1 MIKKILIANRGE
13 IACRI
18 IKTAKKMNIKTVAV
32 YSEADKQADFVKLAD
47 ESYLI
52 GPSSPNE
59 SYLVIKK
66 IIDIAKKSKSDAIH
80 PGYGFLSE
88 NYNFVKALEKEKIKF
103 IGPNKNAITKMGDKI
118 ESKNLATKLKLNV
131 IPGHTEAIKDPK
143 KAIKIAEKIGFPV
156 LLKASA
162 GGGGKG
168 MRIVENR
175 NELEVNLK
183 AAQSEALN
191 SFGDDRVFIEKF
203 ITNPR
208 HIEIQILCD
217 KHGNQIHL
225 GERECSIQRRYQKV
239 IEECPSSFVD
249 EKLRNEMA
257 EQALKLAKEVKY
269 DSAGTVEF
277 VVDGEKNF
285 YFLEMNTRLQVEH
298 PVTELVTGVDLVEQM
313 INCADGKKLN
323 LKQKDISLKGW
334 SVESRIYAED
344 PLKDFLP
351 SIGRIIEY
359 HEPQQTSLNE
369 VVRND
374 TGVSSGSDISIF
386 YDPMIAKLC
395 TWGKTREISI
405 NRMELALD
413 KFLLEGIDHNI
424 PFLSSIIGSQRFKSG
439 DLTTSFIEDEY
450 PNGFKGLSANENE
463 NWIFSS
469 LFLVFHL
476 SEIRKDFYFD
486 EGFSLDWQVQIQN
499 KLNSTVKNTYNFK
512 IKQPSKNNVEF
523 YVKPLPLKEIKG
535 MKKGYIKVDI
545 KKDYSNKL
553 VASYLEMFN
562 DNDGSIM
569 LSNKINYRIKY
580 INPSIELNYRGVNIE
595 ALVLPKHIADLSKY
609 MKPIKIIDKSNLLLC
624 PMPGKLLKVM
634 VEEQEIVEEG
644 QTLCVIEAMK
654 MENTLVAQKNCTI
667 KSINFIEGD
676 TLSVDQTIMEF
687 IFEK

>member
-18 IKTAKKMNIKTVAV
+18 IKTAKKMKIKTVAV
-32 YSEADKQADFVKLAD
+32 YSDADRQADFVKQAD
-47 ESYLI
+47 ESYYI
-52 GPSSPNE
+52 GPSSPSE

-66 IIDIAKKSKSDAIH
+66 IIEVAKKSKSDAIH

-103 IGPNKNAITKMGDKI
+103 IGPNKNAIIKMGDKI
-118 ESKNLATKLKLNV
+118 ESKNLANKLKLNI

-175 NELEVNLK
+175 KELEPNLK
-183 AAQSEALN
+183 AAQGEALN
-191 SFGDDRVFIEKF
+191 SFGDDRVFIEKY

-239 IEECPSSFVD
+239 IEECPSPFLD
-249 EKLRNEMA
+249 EELRNAMA

-277 VVDGEKNF
+277 VVDDQKNF

-323 LKQKDISLKGW
+323 IRQKDIKLNGW
-334 SVESRIYAED
+334 SIESRIYAED

-359 HEPQQTSLNE
+359 EEPTNFNVNE
-369 VVRND
+369 IIRND
-374 TGVSSGSDISIF
+374 TGVSSGSDISIY
-386 YDPMIAKLC
+386 YDPMISKLAVHAE
-395 TWGKTREISI
+395 TRLKSI
-405 NRMELALD
+405 DLMINALQQYYIT
-413 KFLLEGIDHNI
+413 GVDHNI
-424 PFLSSIIGSQRFKSG
+424 AFLISTLKNNDFKSG
-439 DLTTSFIEDEY
+439 NISTNFIKENYPKGYSSNFGLNKSLMNKFNMAAVYVYSKLNKFKGNNISVSTKKRSFDYQLKEEKMIEEGYLIRLGDKRNDFVISSSWKNNEKVMCLKIDEELCFVKVNEIKNFNQFSFTIEDCTL
-450 PNGFKGLSANENE
+450 NLTLS
-463 NWIFSS
+463 SS
-469 LFLVFHL
+469 QIEKLFA
-476 SEIRKDFYFD
+476 YM
-486 EGFSLDWQVQIQN
+486 
-499 KLNSTVKNTYNFK
+499 
-512 IKQPSKNNVEF
+512 PA
-523 YVKPLPLKEIKG
+523 
-535 MKKGYIKVDI
+535 IKV
-545 KKDYSNKL
+545 
-553 VASYLEMFN
+553 E
-562 DNDGSIM
+562 
-569 LSNKINYRIKY
+569 
-580 INPSIELNYRGVNIE
+580 
-595 ALVLPKHIADLSKY
+595 DLSK
-609 MKPIKIIDKSNLLLC
+609 KLIS
-624 PMPGKLLKVM
+624 PMPGLVKSISIKKGQPIKQG
-634 VEEQEIVEEG
+634 QELI
-644 QTLCVIEAMK
+644 VIEAMK
-654 MENTLVAQKNCTI
+654 MENILNSEKDCIVDDVLI
-667 KSINFIEGD
+667 KEGS
-676 TLSVDQTIMEF
+676 SVSTDEVLITF
-687 IFEK
+687 K

>member
-18 IKTAKKMNIKTVAV
+18 IKTANKMNIKTVAV
-32 YSEADKQADFVKLAD
+32 YSEADKHADFVKLAD

-66 IIDIAKKSKSDAIH
+66 IIEIAKKSKSDAIH

-118 ESKNLATKLKLNV
+118 ESKNLANKLKLNI

-143 KAIKIAEKIGFPV
+143 KAIKISEKIGFPV

-168 MRIVENR
+168 MRIVESR
-175 NELEVNLK
+175 KDLEANLK

-191 SFGDDRVFIEKF
+191 SFGDDRVFIEKY

-249 EKLRNEMA
+249 KELREAMA
-257 EQALKLAKEVKY
+257 EQALRLAKEVKY

-277 VVDGEKNF
+277 VVDNDRNF

-298 PVTELVTGVDLVEQM
+298 PVTELVTGIDLVEQM

-323 LKQKDISLKGW
+323 LKQKDINLNGW
-334 SVESRIYAED
+334 SIESRIYAED

-351 SIGRIIEY
+351 SIGRLIDY
-359 HEPQQTSLNE
+359 HEPQQKNKTE
-369 VVRND
+369 IIRND
-374 TGVSSGSDISIF
+374 TGVSGGSDISIF
-386 YDPMIAKLC
+386 YDPMISKLAVHE
-395 TWGKTREISI
+395 KTRTKAIDLMI
-405 NRMELALD
+405 NALQQYYIT
-413 KFLLEGIDHNI
+413 GVDHNI
-424 PFLSSIIGSQRFKSG
+424 AFLISTLKNKDFRSGSIS
-439 DLTTSFIEDEY
+439 TNFIKENY
-450 PNGFKGLSANENE
+450 PKGYYFNYGLSKSLIEKFNYAA
-463 NWIFSS
+463 IF
-469 LFLVFHL
+469 
-476 SEIRKDFYFD
+476 IYK
-486 EGFSLDWQVQIQN
+486 
-499 KLNSTVKNTYNFK
+499 KLNINITNLDLSVISKKITSDFEIKSHKLIDKNLSM
-512 IKQPSKNNVEF
+512 IVVHKN
-523 YVKPLPLKEIKG
+523 KEIVLHSLWKINQKI
-535 MKKGYIKVDI
+535 MELNI
-545 KKDYSNKL
+545 
-553 VASYLEMFN
+553 N
-562 DNDGSIM
+562 DEKSFVKI
-569 LSNKINYRIKY
+569 NKINNFNQFSITIEDCSLDLIVAPNKNKALFEYMPEIKR
-580 INPSIELNYRGVNIE
+580 E
-595 ALVLPKHIADLSKY
+595 DLSK
-609 MKPIKIIDKSNLLLC
+609 KLIS
-624 PMPGKLLKVM
+624 PMPGLIKSISIKKGQLIKQG
-634 VEEQEIVEEG
+634 EELVI
-644 QTLCVIEAMK
+644 IEAMK
-654 MENTLVAQKNCTI
+654 MENILKSEKDCLVEDVLI
-667 KSINFIEGD
+667 KEGS
-676 TLSVDQTIMEF
+676 SVSTDEVLITF
-687 IFEK
+687 K

>member
-18 IKTAKKMNIKTVAV
+18 IKTANKMNIKTVAV
-32 YSEADKQADFVKLAD
+32 YSEADKHADFVKLAD

-66 IIDIAKKSKSDAIH
+66 IIEIAKKSKSDAIH

-118 ESKNLATKLKLNV
+118 ESKNLANKLKLNI

-143 KAIKIAEKIGFPV
+143 KAIKISEKIGFPV

-168 MRIVENR
+168 MRIVESR
-175 NELEVNLK
+175 KDLEVNLK

-191 SFGDDRVFIEKF
+191 SFGDDRVFIEKY

-249 EKLRNEMA
+249 KELREAMA
-257 EQALKLAKEVKY
+257 EQALRLAKEVKY

-277 VVDGEKNF
+277 VVDNDRNF

-298 PVTELVTGVDLVEQM
+298 PVTELVTGIDLVEQM

-323 LKQKDISLKGW
+323 LKQKDINLNGW
-334 SVESRIYAED
+334 SIESRIYAED

-351 SIGRIIEY
+351 SIGRLIEY
-359 HEPQQTSLNE
+359 HEPQQKNKNE
-369 VVRND
+369 IIRND
-374 TGVSSGSDISIF
+374 TGVSGGSDISIF
-386 YDPMIAKLC
+386 YDPMISKLAVHE
-395 TWGKTREISI
+395 KTRTKAIDLMI
-405 NRMELALD
+405 NALQQYYIT
-413 KFLLEGIDHNI
+413 GVDHNI
-424 PFLSSIIGSQRFKSG
+424 AFLISTLKNKDFKSG
-439 DLTTSFIEDEY
+439 SISTNFIKENY
-450 PNGFKGLSANENE
+450 PKGYYFNYGLSKSLIEKFNYAA
-463 NWIFSS
+463 IF
-469 LFLVFHL
+469 
-476 SEIRKDFYFD
+476 IYK
-486 EGFSLDWQVQIQN
+486 
-499 KLNSTVKNTYNFK
+499 KLNINITNLDLSVISKKITSDFEIKSHKLIDKNLSM
-512 IKQPSKNNVEF
+512 IVVHKN
-523 YVKPLPLKEIKG
+523 KEIVLHSLWKINQKI
-535 MKKGYIKVDI
+535 MELNI
-545 KKDYSNKL
+545 
-553 VASYLEMFN
+553 N
-562 DNDGSIM
+562 DEKCFVKI
-569 LSNKINYRIKY
+569 NKINNFNQFSITIEDCSLDLIVAPNRNKALFGYMPEIKL
-580 INPSIELNYRGVNIE
+580 E
-595 ALVLPKHIADLSKY
+595 DLSK
-609 MKPIKIIDKSNLLLC
+609 KLIS
-624 PMPGKLLKVM
+624 PMPGLIKSISIKKGQLIKQG
-634 VEEQEIVEEG
+634 EELVI
-644 QTLCVIEAMK
+644 IEAMK
-654 MENTLVAQKNCTI
+654 MENILKSEKDCLVEDVLI
-667 KSINFIEGD
+667 KEGS
-676 TLSVDQTIMEF
+676 SVSTDEVLITF
-687 IFEK
+687 K

>member
-18 IKTAKKMNIKTVAV
+18 IRTAKKMNIKTVAV
-32 YSEADKQADFVKLAD
+32 YSDADKQADFVKQAD
-47 ESYLI
+47 ESYFI
-52 GPSSPNE
+52 GSSSPNE

-66 IIDIAKKSKSDAIH
+66 IIEIAKKSKSDAIH

-103 IGPNKNAITKMGDKI
+103 IGPNKYAITKMGDKI

-143 KAIKIAEKIGFPV
+143 KAIKIAEKIGYPI

-168 MRIVENR
+168 MRIVESS

-191 SFGDDRVFIEKF
+191 SFGDDRVFIEKY

-239 IEECPSSFVD
+239 IEECPSPFVD
-249 EKLRNEMA
+249 EDLRNAMA
-257 EQALKLAKEVKY
+257 KQALKLAKEVKY

-277 VVDGEKNF
+277 VVDGNKNF

-323 LKQKDISLKGW
+323 LKQKDISLNGW

-359 HEPQQTSLNE
+359 HEPQQMLENE
-369 VVRND
+369 IVRND
-374 TGVSSGSDISIF
+374 TGVSSGSDISIY
-386 YDPMIAKLC
+386 YDPMISKLAVHSS
-395 TWGKTREISI
+395 TRIKAIDSMI
-405 NRMELALD
+405 NALQQYYIT
-413 KFLLEGIDHNI
+413 GVDHNI
-424 PFLSSIIGSQRFKSG
+424 AFLISTLKNKDFKSG
-439 DLTTSFIEDEY
+439 NISTNFIKENYPKGYNYNHGINKSLINRFQQVAVFIYKKLNTSVDTHKISVISDKSSATFDTEIDKASASLSITLNSKNKETHITSKWKINEKIMFINIDNELFFIKINKIHNFNKYSLTIEDCSLDLLVTPEK
-450 PNGFKGLSANENE
+450 NQ
-463 NWIFSS
+463 S
-469 LFLVFHL
+469 LF
-476 SEIRKDFYFD
+476 DYM
-486 EGFSLDWQVQIQN
+486 
-499 KLNSTVKNTYNFK
+499 
-512 IKQPSKNNVEF
+512 P
-523 YVKPLPLKEIKG
+523 EIK
-535 MKKGYIKVDI
+535 
-545 KKDYSNKL
+545 
-553 VASYLEMFN
+553 
-562 DNDGSIM
+562 
-569 LSNKINYRIKY
+569 
-580 INPSIELNYRGVNIE
+580 IE
-595 ALVLPKHIADLSKY
+595 DLSK
-609 MKPIKIIDKSNLLLC
+609 KLIS
-624 PMPGKLLKVM
+624 PMPGLIKSVGVKK
-634 VEEQEIVEEG
+634 G
-644 QTLCVIEAMK
+644 QLVKRGDELVIIEAMK
-654 MENTLVAQKNCTI
+654 MENILKSEKDCTI
-667 KSINFIEGD
+667 EDVFIEEGSNVSTD
-676 TLSVDQTIMEF
+676 EVLMTF
-687 IFEK
+687 K

>member
-18 IKTAKKMNIKTVAV
+18 IKTAKKMKIKTVAV
-32 YSEADKQADFVKLAD
+32 YSDADRQADFVKQAD
-47 ESYLI
+47 ESYYI
-52 GPSSPNE
+52 GPSSPSE

-66 IIDIAKKSKSDAIH
+66 IIEVAKKSKSDAIH

-103 IGPNKNAITKMGDKI
+103 IGPNKNAIIKMGDKI
-118 ESKNLATKLKLNV
+118 ESKNLAKKLKLNI

-175 NELEVNLK
+175 KELEPNLK
-183 AAQSEALN
+183 AAQGEALN
-191 SFGDDRVFIEKF
+191 SFGDDRVFIEKY

-239 IEECPSSFVD
+239 IEECPSPFLD
-249 EKLRNEMA
+249 EELRNAMA

-277 VVDGEKNF
+277 VVDDQKNF

-323 LKQKDISLKGW
+323 IRQKDIKLNGW
-334 SVESRIYAED
+334 SIESRIYAED

-359 HEPQQTSLNE
+359 EEPTNFNVNE
-369 VVRND
+369 IIRND
-374 TGVSSGSDISIF
+374 TGVSSGSDISIY
-386 YDPMIAKLC
+386 YDPMISKLAVHAE
-395 TWGKTREISI
+395 TRLKSI
-405 NRMELALD
+405 DLMINALQQYYIT
-413 KFLLEGIDHNI
+413 GVDHNI
-424 PFLSSIIGSQRFKSG
+424 AFLISTLKNNDFKSG
-439 DLTTSFIEDEY
+439 NISTNFIKENYPKGYSSNFGLNKSLMNKFNMAAVYVYSKLNKFKGNNLSVSSKKRSFDYQLKEEKMLEDGYLIRLGDKRNDFVISSSWKNNEKVMCLKIDEELCFVKVNEIKNFNQFSFTIEDCTL
-450 PNGFKGLSANENE
+450 NLTLSSTQIEK
-463 NWIFSS
+463 
-469 LFLVFHL
+469 LFA
-476 SEIRKDFYFD
+476 YM
-486 EGFSLDWQVQIQN
+486 
-499 KLNSTVKNTYNFK
+499 
-512 IKQPSKNNVEF
+512 PA
-523 YVKPLPLKEIKG
+523 
-535 MKKGYIKVDI
+535 IKV
-545 KKDYSNKL
+545 
-553 VASYLEMFN
+553 E
-562 DNDGSIM
+562 
-569 LSNKINYRIKY
+569 
-580 INPSIELNYRGVNIE
+580 
-595 ALVLPKHIADLSKY
+595 DLSK
-609 MKPIKIIDKSNLLLC
+609 KLIS
-624 PMPGKLLKVM
+624 PMPGLVKSISIKKGQPIKQG
-634 VEEQEIVEEG
+634 QELI
-644 QTLCVIEAMK
+644 VIEAMK
-654 MENTLVAQKNCTI
+654 MENILKSEKECIVDDVLI
-667 KSINFIEGD
+667 KEGS
-676 TLSVDQTIMEF
+676 SVSTDEVLITF
-687 IFEK
+687 K

>member
-18 IKTAKKMNIKTVAV
+18 IKTANKMNIKTVAV
-32 YSEADKQADFVKLAD
+32 YSEADKHADFVKLAD

-66 IIDIAKKSKSDAIH
+66 IIEIAKKSKSDAIH

-118 ESKNLATKLKLNV
+118 ESKNLANKLKLNI

-143 KAIKIAEKIGFPV
+143 KAIKISEKIGFPV

-168 MRIVENR
+168 MRIVESR
-175 NELEVNLK
+175 KDLEANLK

-191 SFGDDRVFIEKF
+191 SFGDDRVFIEKY

-249 EKLRNEMA
+249 KELREAMA
-257 EQALKLAKEVKY
+257 EQALRLAKEVKY

-277 VVDGEKNF
+277 VVDNDRNF

-298 PVTELVTGVDLVEQM
+298 PVTELVTGIDLVEQM

-323 LKQKDISLKGW
+323 LKQKDINLNGW
-334 SVESRIYAED
+334 SIESRIYAED

-351 SIGRIIEY
+351 SIGRLIDY
-359 HEPQQTSLNE
+359 HEPQQKNKTE
-369 VVRND
+369 IIRND
-374 TGVSSGSDISIF
+374 TGVSGGSDISIF
-386 YDPMIAKLC
+386 YDPMISKLAVHE
-395 TWGKTREISI
+395 KTRTKAIDLMI
-405 NRMELALD
+405 NALQQYYIT
-413 KFLLEGIDHNI
+413 GVDHNI
-424 PFLSSIIGSQRFKSG
+424 AFLISTLKNKDFRSGSIS
-439 DLTTSFIEDEY
+439 TNFIKENY
-450 PNGFKGLSANENE
+450 PKGYYFNYGLSKSLIEKFNYAA
-463 NWIFSS
+463 IF
-469 LFLVFHL
+469 
-476 SEIRKDFYFD
+476 IYK
-486 EGFSLDWQVQIQN
+486 
-499 KLNSTVKNTYNFK
+499 KLNINITNLGLSVISKKITSDFEIKSHKLIDKNLSMVVTH
-512 IKQPSKNNVEF
+512 KN
-523 YVKPLPLKEIKG
+523 KEIVLHSLWKINQKI
-535 MKKGYIKVDI
+535 MELNI
-545 KKDYSNKL
+545 
-553 VASYLEMFN
+553 N
-562 DNDGSIM
+562 DEKCFVKI
-569 LSNKINYRIKY
+569 NKINNFNQFSITIEDCSLDLIVAPNKNKALFDYMPEIKR
-580 INPSIELNYRGVNIE
+580 E
-595 ALVLPKHIADLSKY
+595 DLSK
-609 MKPIKIIDKSNLLLC
+609 KLIS
-624 PMPGKLLKVM
+624 PMPGLIKSISIKKGQLIKQG
-634 VEEQEIVEEG
+634 EELVI
-644 QTLCVIEAMK
+644 IEAMK
-654 MENTLVAQKNCTI
+654 MENILKSEKDCLVEDVLI
-667 KSINFIEGD
+667 KEGS
-676 TLSVDQTIMEF
+676 SVSTDEVLITF
-687 IFEK
+687 K

>member
-18 IKTAKKMNIKTVAV
+18 IKTANKMNIKTVAV
-32 YSEADKQADFVKLAD
+32 YSEADKHADFVKLAD

-66 IIDIAKKSKSDAIH
+66 IIEIAKKSKSDAIH

-118 ESKNLATKLKLNV
+118 ESKNLANKLKLNI

-143 KAIKIAEKIGFPV
+143 KAIKISEKIGFPV

-168 MRIVENR
+168 MRIVESR
-175 NELEVNLK
+175 KDLEANLK

-191 SFGDDRVFIEKF
+191 SFGDDRVFIEKY

-249 EKLRNEMA
+249 KELREAMA
-257 EQALKLAKEVKY
+257 EQALRLAKEVKY

-277 VVDGEKNF
+277 VVDNNRNF

-323 LKQKDISLKGW
+323 LKQKDINLNGW
-334 SVESRIYAED
+334 SIESRIYAED

-351 SIGRIIEY
+351 SIGRLIEY
-359 HEPQQTSLNE
+359 HEPQQKNKTE
-369 VVRND
+369 IIRND
-374 TGVSSGSDISIF
+374 TGVSGGSDISIF
-386 YDPMIAKLC
+386 YDPMISKLAVHE
-395 TWGKTREISI
+395 KTRTKAIDLMI
-405 NRMELALD
+405 NALQQYYIT
-413 KFLLEGIDHNI
+413 GVDHNI
-424 PFLSSIIGSQRFKSG
+424 AFLISTLKNKDFRSGSIS
-439 DLTTSFIEDEY
+439 TNFIKENY
-450 PNGFKGLSANENE
+450 PKGYYFNYGLSKSLIEKFNYAA
-463 NWIFSS
+463 IF
-469 LFLVFHL
+469 
-476 SEIRKDFYFD
+476 IYK
-486 EGFSLDWQVQIQN
+486 
-499 KLNSTVKNTYNFK
+499 KLNINITNLDLSVISKKITSDFEIKSHKLIDKNLSM
-512 IKQPSKNNVEF
+512 IVAHKN
-523 YVKPLPLKEIKG
+523 KEIVLHSLWKINQKI
-535 MKKGYIKVDI
+535 MELNI
-545 KKDYSNKL
+545 
-553 VASYLEMFN
+553 N
-562 DNDGSIM
+562 DEKCFVKI
-569 LSNKINYRIKY
+569 NKINNFNQFSITIEDCSLDLIVAPNKNKALFDYMPEIKL
-580 INPSIELNYRGVNIE
+580 E
-595 ALVLPKHIADLSKY
+595 DLSK
-609 MKPIKIIDKSNLLLC
+609 KLIS
-624 PMPGKLLKVM
+624 PMPGLIKSINIKKGQLIKQG
-634 VEEQEIVEEG
+634 EELVI
-644 QTLCVIEAMK
+644 IEAMK
-654 MENTLVAQKNCTI
+654 MENILKSEKDCLVEDVLI
-667 KSINFIEGD
+667 KEGS
-676 TLSVDQTIMEF
+676 SVSTDEVLITF
-687 IFEK
+687 K

>member
-18 IKTAKKMNIKTVAV
+18 IKTANKMNIKTVAV
-32 YSEADKQADFVKLAD
+32 YSEADKHADFVKLAD

-66 IIDIAKKSKSDAIH
+66 IIEIAKKSKSDAIH

-118 ESKNLATKLKLNV
+118 ESKNLANKLKLNI

-143 KAIKIAEKIGFPV
+143 KAIKISEKIGFPV

-168 MRIVENR
+168 MRIVESR
-175 NELEVNLK
+175 KDLEANLK

-191 SFGDDRVFIEKF
+191 SFGDDRVFIEKY

-249 EKLRNEMA
+249 KELREAMA
-257 EQALKLAKEVKY
+257 EQALRLAKEVKY

-277 VVDGEKNF
+277 VVDNDRNF

-298 PVTELVTGVDLVEQM
+298 PVTDLVTGIDLVEQM

-323 LKQKDISLKGW
+323 LKQNDINLNGW
-334 SVESRIYAED
+334 SIESRIYAED

-351 SIGRIIEY
+351 SIGRLIEY
-359 HEPQQTSLNE
+359 HEPQQKNKTE
-369 VVRND
+369 IIRND
-374 TGVSSGSDISIF
+374 TGVSGGSDISIF
-386 YDPMIAKLC
+386 YDPMISKLAVHE
-395 TWGKTREISI
+395 KTRTKAIDLMI
-405 NRMELALD
+405 NALQQYYIT
-413 KFLLEGIDHNI
+413 GVDHNI
-424 PFLSSIIGSQRFKSG
+424 AFLISTLKNKDFRSGSIS
-439 DLTTSFIEDEY
+439 TNFIKENY
-450 PNGFKGLSANENE
+450 PKGYYFNYGLSKSLIEKFNYAA
-463 NWIFSS
+463 IF
-469 LFLVFHL
+469 
-476 SEIRKDFYFD
+476 IYK
-486 EGFSLDWQVQIQN
+486 
-499 KLNSTVKNTYNFK
+499 KLNINITNLGLSVISKKITSDFEIKSHKLIDKNLSMVVTHKNKEIVLHSLWK
-512 IKQPSKNNVEF
+512 INQKIMELNINDEKC
-523 YVKPLPLKEIKG
+523 YVKI
-535 MKKGYIKVDI
+535 
-545 KKDYSNKL
+545 
-553 VASYLEMFN
+553 
-562 DNDGSIM
+562 
-569 LSNKINYRIKY
+569 NKINNFNQFSITIEDCSLDLIVAPNKNKALFNYMPEIKL
-580 INPSIELNYRGVNIE
+580 E
-595 ALVLPKHIADLSKY
+595 DLSK
-609 MKPIKIIDKSNLLLC
+609 KLIS
-624 PMPGKLLKVM
+624 PMPGLIKSINIKKGQLIKQG
-634 VEEQEIVEEG
+634 EELVI
-644 QTLCVIEAMK
+644 IEAMK
-654 MENTLVAQKNCTI
+654 MENILKSEKDCLVEDVLI
-667 KSINFIEGD
+667 KEGS
-676 TLSVDQTIMEF
+676 SVSTDEVLITF
-687 IFEK
+687 K

>member
-131 IPGHTEAIKDPK
+131 IPGNTEAIKDPK

-386 YDPMIAKLC
+386 YDPMISKLAVHAS
-395 TWGKTREISI
+395 TRLKAIDSMI
-405 NRMELALD
+405 NALQQYYIT
-413 KFLLEGIDHNI
+413 GVDHNI
-424 PFLSSIIGSQRFKSG
+424 AFLISTLKNKDFKNGNITTNFIKKNYPKGYSHNYGLNKSLINKFHHAAIFIYKKINKKNNSSNFSVISEKTLSNFKVKLDNISSDNALMTLIDKSKEITLSSKWKINQKIMS
-439 DLTTSFIEDEY
+439 LNIEDELCFIKVNKIHNFNQY
-450 PNGFKGLSANENE
+450 
-463 NWIFSS
+463 S
-469 LFLVFHL
+469 LTIEDCSLKLVVTP
-476 SEIRKDFYFD
+476 D
-486 EGFSLDWQVQIQN
+486 
-499 KLNSTVKNTYNFK
+499 KNYDLFAYM
-512 IKQPSKNNVEF
+512 P
-523 YVKPLPLKEIKG
+523 EIK
-535 MKKGYIKVDI
+535 
-545 KKDYSNKL
+545 
-553 VASYLEMFN
+553 LE
-562 DNDGSIM
+562 
-569 LSNKINYRIKY
+569 
-580 INPSIELNYRGVNIE
+580 
-595 ALVLPKHIADLSKY
+595 DLSK
-609 MKPIKIIDKSNLLLC
+609 KLIS
-624 PMPGKLLKVM
+624 PMPGLIKSVGVKKGQLVKQG
-634 VEEQEIVEEG
+634 EELV
-644 QTLCVIEAMK
+644 VIEAMK
-654 MENTLVAQKNCTI
+654 MENILKSEKDCTVDDI
-667 KSINFIEGD
+667 FIEESS
-676 TLSVDQTIMEF
+676 SVSTDEVLMTF
-687 IFEK
+687 K

>member
-18 IKTAKKMNIKTVAV
+18 IKTANKMNIKTVVV
-32 YSEADKQADFVKLAD
+32 YSEADKHADFVKLAD

-66 IIDIAKKSKSDAIH
+66 IIEIAKKSKSDAIH

-118 ESKNLATKLKLNV
+118 ESKNLANKLKLNI

-143 KAIKIAEKIGFPV
+143 KAIKISEKIGFPV

-168 MRIVENR
+168 MRIVESR
-175 NELEVNLK
+175 KDLEANLK

-191 SFGDDRVFIEKF
+191 SFGDDRVFIEKY

-249 EKLRNEMA
+249 KELREAMA
-257 EQALKLAKEVKY
+257 EQALRLAKEVKY

-277 VVDGEKNF
+277 VVDNDRNF

-298 PVTELVTGVDLVEQM
+298 PVTELVTGIDLVEQM

-323 LKQKDISLKGW
+323 LKQKDINLNGW
-334 SVESRIYAED
+334 SIESRIYAED

-351 SIGRIIEY
+351 SIGRLIDY
-359 HEPQQTSLNE
+359 HEPQQKNKTE
-369 VVRND
+369 IIRND
-374 TGVSSGSDISIF
+374 TGVSGGSDISIF
-386 YDPMIAKLC
+386 YDPMISKLAVHE
-395 TWGKTREISI
+395 KTRTKAIDLMI
-405 NRMELALD
+405 NALQQYYIT
-413 KFLLEGIDHNI
+413 GVDHNI
-424 PFLSSIIGSQRFKSG
+424 AFLISTLKNKDFRSGSIS
-439 DLTTSFIEDEY
+439 TNFIKENY
-450 PNGFKGLSANENE
+450 PKGYYFNYGLSKSLIEKFNYAA
-463 NWIFSS
+463 IF
-469 LFLVFHL
+469 
-476 SEIRKDFYFD
+476 IYK
-486 EGFSLDWQVQIQN
+486 
-499 KLNSTVKNTYNFK
+499 KLNINITNLDLSVISKKITSDFEIKSHKLIDKNLSMIVAY
-512 IKQPSKNNVEF
+512 KN
-523 YVKPLPLKEIKG
+523 KEIVLHSLWKINQKI
-535 MKKGYIKVDI
+535 MELNI
-545 KKDYSNKL
+545 
-553 VASYLEMFN
+553 N
-562 DNDGSIM
+562 DEKCFVKI
-569 LSNKINYRIKY
+569 NKINNFNQFSITIEDCSLDLIVAPNKNKALFDYMPEIKL
-580 INPSIELNYRGVNIE
+580 E
-595 ALVLPKHIADLSKY
+595 DLSK
-609 MKPIKIIDKSNLLLC
+609 KLIS
-624 PMPGKLLKVM
+624 PMPGLIKSINIKKGQLIKQG
-634 VEEQEIVEEG
+634 EELVI
-644 QTLCVIEAMK
+644 IEAMK
-654 MENTLVAQKNCTI
+654 MENILKSEKDCLVEDVLI
-667 KSINFIEGD
+667 KEGS
-676 TLSVDQTIMEF
+676 SVSTDEVLITF
-687 IFEK
+687 K

>member
-18 IKTAKKMNIKTVAV
+18 IKTAKKMKIKTVAV
-32 YSEADKQADFVKLAD
+32 YSDADRQADFVKQAD
-47 ESYLI
+47 ESYYI
-52 GPSSPNE
+52 GPSSPSE

-66 IIDIAKKSKSDAIH
+66 IIEVAKKSKSDAIH

-103 IGPNKNAITKMGDKI
+103 IGPNKNAIIKMGDKI
-118 ESKNLATKLKLNV
+118 ESKNLANKLKLNI

-175 NELEVNLK
+175 KELEPNLK
-183 AAQSEALN
+183 AAQGEALN
-191 SFGDDRVFIEKF
+191 SFGDDRVFIEKY

-239 IEECPSSFVD
+239 IEECPSPFLD
-249 EKLRNEMA
+249 EELRNAMA

-277 VVDGEKNF
+277 VVDDQKNF

-323 LKQKDISLKGW
+323 IRQKDIKLNGW
-334 SVESRIYAED
+334 SIESRIYAED

-359 HEPQQTSLNE
+359 EEPTNFNVNE
-369 VVRND
+369 IIRND
-374 TGVSSGSDISIF
+374 TGVSSGSDISIY
-386 YDPMIAKLC
+386 YDPMISKLAVHAE
-395 TWGKTREISI
+395 TRLKSI
-405 NRMELALD
+405 DLMINALQQYYIT
-413 KFLLEGIDHNI
+413 GVDHNI
-424 PFLSSIIGSQRFKSG
+424 AFLISTLKNNDFKSG
-439 DLTTSFIEDEY
+439 NISTNFIKENYPKGYSSNFGLNKSLMNKFNMAAVYVYSKLNKFKGNNLSVSSKKRSFDYQLKEEKMLEDGYLIRLGDKRNDFVISSSWKNNEKVMCLKIDEELCFVKVNEIKNFNQFSFTIEDCTL
-450 PNGFKGLSANENE
+450 NLTLSSTQIEKL
-463 NWIFSS
+463 FS
-469 LFLVFHL
+469 
-476 SEIRKDFYFD
+476 YMPA
-486 EGFSLDWQVQIQN
+486 
-499 KLNSTVKNTYNFK
+499 
-512 IKQPSKNNVEF
+512 IKFE
-523 YVKPLPLKEIKG
+523 
-535 MKKGYIKVDI
+535 
-545 KKDYSNKL
+545 
-553 VASYLEMFN
+553 
-562 DNDGSIM
+562 
-569 LSNKINYRIKY
+569 
-580 INPSIELNYRGVNIE
+580 
-595 ALVLPKHIADLSKY
+595 DLSK
-609 MKPIKIIDKSNLLLC
+609 KLIS
-624 PMPGKLLKVM
+624 PMPGLVKSISIKKGQPIKQG
-634 VEEQEIVEEG
+634 QELI
-644 QTLCVIEAMK
+644 VIEAMK
-654 MENTLVAQKNCTI
+654 MENILKSEKDCIVDDVLI
-667 KSINFIEGD
+667 KEGS
-676 TLSVDQTIMEF
+676 SVSTDEVLITF
-687 IFEK
+687 K